1 MNEYTK
7 KTLLGIL
14 AAAAVAVCIALVI
27 IGQRNVGWSGLLMEL
42 AGLAGLIVLLWLYN
56 RKYQ

>member
-7 KTLLGIL
+7 KTLIAIL
-14 AAAAVAVCIALVI
+14 AFAAVIVCIALVVV
-27 IGQRNVGWSGLLMEL
+27 GQRNVGWNGLLLEL
-42 AGLAGLIVLLWLYN
+42 GGLAGLIILLWLYN

>member
-7 KTLLGIL
+7 KTLLSIL
-14 AAAAVAVCIALVI
+14 AIAAVIVCIVLVI
-27 IGQRNVGWSGLLMEL
+27 AGQRNVGWNGLLMEL
-42 AGLAGLIVLLWLYN
+42 GGLAGLIILLWLYN